1 MKTEK
6 SKTLRK
12 PSAWGKI
19 TGVLT
24 KRTAQTQ
31 GKRGAARITKR
42 VGSVFAAK
50 TMKSK
55 SQETSKSAMDFLVDD
70 LLEAMD
76 AGYFS

>member
-31 GKRGAARITKR
+31 GKRGAARISKNNETREKR
-42 VGSVFAAK
+42 VCSENNEIKISRNLKVRYG
-50 TMKSK
+50 
-55 SQETSKSAMDFLVDD
+55 
-70 LLEAMD
+70 
-76 AGYFS
+76 FSRR